1 LGAPIPFG
9 ATDIALEP
17 NGDLFVADAKRNRI
31 SRVVPSTGAIHIIA
45 ESLHGPSGIALS
57 LTGGLYVADTL
68 DNRIRLI
75 APDTG
80 GSRTVAGDGRA
91 GTGED
96 VGDGLPG
103 PSAHLERPTGLA
115 VAPNGDLYIADTG
128 HHRVRRISAS
138 TGLISTIAGDGAPG
152 MRGDGA
158 LAVDARLAA
167 PMGLSLVSEDGGLF
181 LYVAD
186 TGNNRVRLI
195 DPAGRIS
202 TVSSPGLLIAPTRIA
217 YHPAGWLYVKDA
229 SPAGVRALPV
239 SPRTLVARH
248 LLSRKGAAKKILS
261 LARRS
266 PNANDRGS
274 EALPR

>member
-1 LGAPIPFG
+1 
-9 ATDIALEP
+9 
-17 NGDLFVADAKRNRI
+17 
-31 SRVVPSTGAIHIIA
+31 
-45 ESLHGPSGIALS
+45 
-57 LTGGLYVADTL
+57 
-68 DNRIRLI
+68 
-75 APDTG
+75 
-80 GSRTVAGDGRA
+80 
-91 GTGED
+91 
-96 VGDGLPG
+96 
-103 PSAHLERPTGLA
+103 
-115 VAPNGDLYIADTG
+115 
-128 HHRVRRISAS
+128 
-138 TGLISTIAGDGAPG
+138 